1 MLVLV
6 HTYTNV
12 NYTFSKMSYK
22 NLKIWM
28 KAREIS
34 IDVHKMSLTLPKYEL
49 YETGSQIRRSSKSI
63 RSNIVEGYGRRVYQ
77 NDYLRFLIYSHS
89 SIDETKDHLD
99 TLIETGSLT
108 DETSYHAIHEK
119 LDHVGR
125 MMHNFIQGVQLRN

>member
-1 MLVLV
+1 
-6 HTYTNV
+6 
-12 NYTFSKMSYK
+12 MSYK

-108 DETSYHAIHEK
+108 DETTYHAINEK
-119 LDHVGR
+119 LDHLGR

>member
-1 MLVLV
+1 
-6 HTYTNV
+6 
-12 NYTFSKMSYK
+12 
-22 NLKIWM
+22 M